1 MATAHYSTEVPHHVC
16 LTSSELHEAN
26 IVAVV
31 ELCEGIDKGE
41 QPVRWGYNWQASH
54 LRAAF
59 EMRLDTSTKLVDAIR
74 DCSGI
79 NEVRMKPE
87 A

>member
-31 ELCEGIDKGE
+31 EFCEGIDKGE
-41 QPVRWGYNWQASH
+41 QPVRGGREGKGS
-54 LRAAF
+54 
-59 EMRLDTSTKLVDAIR
+59 DTDQFIDIISLMAY
-74 DCSGI
+74 
-79 NEVRMKPE
+79 
-87 A
+87 

>member
-41 QPVRWGYNWQASH
+41 QPVRWGGEEGGKGSDILNS
-54 LRAAF
+54 L
-59 EMRLDTSTKLVDAIR
+59 LT
-74 DCSGI
+74 
-79 NEVRMKPE
+79 
-87 A
+87 